1 MRVLSTGFD
10 YTGIDCIVLGISTAS
25 IALYYQII
33 GRATR
38 IDEGKQDALIIDL
51 GGNVA
56 RFGKVED
63 ITFERGK
70 IWRMFG
76 SGGKLLSGI
85 PISDIGRVT
94 KQDVDAMDAGRKYK
108 GERIADIPASYR
120 QWCLANFEWKAHNEN
135 LRQSLLAT
143 LKN

>member
-1 MRVLSTGFD
+1 M
-10 YTGIDCIVLGISTAS
+10 GIDV
-25 IALYYQII
+25 YKRQ
-33 GRATR
+33 
-38 IDEGKQDALIIDL
+38 QDALIIDL

-94 KQDVDAMDAGRKYK
+94 KQDVDAMDAGRKAVI
-108 GERIADIPASYR
+108 EVMP
-120 QWCLANFEWKAHNEN
+120 CL
-135 LRQSLLAT
+135 LYTSRCV
-143 LKN
+143 